1 MDGFFRPAMKWVR
14 TDPNSR
20 SAFFQMR
27 DHQVVQVLPPALHR
41 SLNVVRKEFKSAK
54 TGAQVIS
61 RPGNAVYEIR
71 FKKKA
76 DLAAF
81 MADYRE
87 KPMFSETVSV
97 QWNTD
102 EDAVDIIPA
111 GVGFMLLPEVRAY
124 KKHSSPTTEV
134 AIHSKVYEDVYVAM
148 RPALGQAFVNMLVVV
163 FPLVSLLWTGALVM
177 IIGGIICLLP
187 SETAGSLFR
196 AGPKPAAAG
205 GMLMVGMPLSKEP
218 MEDGADEP
226 GESS

>member
-1 MDGFFRPAMKWVR
+1 M
-14 TDPNSR
+14 
-20 SAFFQMR
+20 
-27 DHQVVQVLPPALHR
+27 
-41 SLNVVRKEFKSAK
+41 
-54 TGAQVIS
+54 IS

-71 FKKKA
+71 FKKKD

-81 MADYRE
+81 MAHYRE
-87 KPMFSETVSV
+87 KPMFPDTVSV

-111 GVGFMLLPEVRAY
+111 GVGFMLHPEVRAY

-177 IIGGIICLLP
+177 IFGGIICLLP

-196 AGPKPAAAG
+196 SAPKPAAAG
-205 GMLMVGMPLSKEP
+205 GMLMVGMPVQEASAGK
-218 MEDGADEP
+218 DEP
-226 GESS
+226 EAGDPS